1 MAPLNRQDV
10 LDEKEGDR
18 SLQALNLGKAMSARL
33 SKSGIGVV
41 VLCAFGLIV
50 SGPAGAETSKSAF
63 CSDMTHVART
73 DATAIEHPTEQDT
86 HRLASDLSTAS
97 AALPPATDVAN
108 RAQLV
113 TLVASNL
120 LGHNAPAI
128 VATEAQYAE
137 MWAQD
142 TAAMFGYAAS
152 SSPSS
157 VYTNLT
163 PVAKYVEHDCPAS
176 EKAFRELDTSD
187 HLHLTAGS

>member
-1 MAPLNRQDV
+1 MAWLNRQDV

-18 SLQALNLGKAMSARL
+18 SLQAPNLGEAMNVRL

-41 VLCAFGLIV
+41 VLCACGLIV
-50 SGPAGAETSKSAF
+50 SGPAGAQASKSAF

-97 AALPPATDVAN
+97 AALPPATVVAN
-108 RAQLV
+108 RGQLV

-128 VATEAQYAE
+128 AATEAQYAE

-142 TAAMFGYAAS
+142 AAAMFGYAANGRLRGCTRTWLP
-152 SSPSS
+152 SPS
-157 VYTNLT
+157 T
-163 PVAKYVEHDCPAS
+163 
-176 EKAFRELDTSD
+176 
-187 HLHLTAGS
+187 